1 MGEGQ
6 DTEVAVGLEPVW
18 GRGLNDLV
26 PEKARDVVQLEP
38 DEADPPVV
46 RRVPVVHCQPQAG
59 PRGWGKQPVCASG
72 VFHFQLNIY
81 RQKKNVGRNR
91 AHGGYLSYPCPYPPP
106 FIFHQ
111 IGFDGRIVGPH
122 SSMLKSLQR
131 LLWTGENLLCGINIK
146 ASLEEVNEKF
156 TISENPVGKPAVP
169 KMYKNH
175 GKTSVIHLVRWSC
188 LKRVAERQK

>member
-131 LLWTGENLLCGINIK
+131 LLWTGEKSAVWNKHKSIFGGGKREIHNFRKPSGETCG
-146 ASLEEVNEKF
+146 S
-156 TISENPVGKPAVP
+156 
-169 KMYKNH
+169 KN
-175 GKTSVIHLVRWSC
+175 V
-188 LKRVAERQK
+188 QKSW